1 MDEKLNNEKLE
12 ESETIEKEKVKLNRE
27 WSFWENYESKNK
39 DEKDYSK
46 LLKEIYTFND
56 IISFW
61 QFWNKYPGSETSSVF
76 FNGDCLKYFFN
87 EKYRIIAMNLFE
99 KGIKPEWE
107 DEKNKNGK
115 IFTLEYIINSDLEKF
130 LTVVKENWTKLLC
143 LIIGE
148 SLPCSKYINGVRF
161 VDKTKLSGWKKIIF
175 RFEVWVNSG
184 ISDEEV
190 EILKK
195 ELSTTFGCS
204 GIMVKSI

>member
-1 MDEKLNNEKLE
+1 
-12 ESETIEKEKVKLNRE
+12 
-27 WSFWENYESKNK
+27 
-39 DEKDYSK
+39 
-46 LLKEIYTFND
+46 
-56 IISFW
+56 
-61 QFWNKYPGSETSSVF
+61 
-76 FNGDCLKYFFN
+76 
-87 EKYRIIAMNLFE
+87 MNLFE